1 MGENMMFIK
10 HISIFVF
17 VFSFIFCISCAPKTT
32 DLSKALVT
40 ANSIY
45 DDLHPQVEAA
55 LGSESLTKERK
66 QSLLQI
72 QSNLNSY
79 TIAYNELQK
88 SLAIWQETNTPP
100 ENTRKYYEEMKE
112 SLAKAVTIAYT
123 VNIYI
128 NECSGRTTLKGKSSN
143 CY

>member
-1 MGENMMFIK
+1 MFVK
-10 HISIFVF
+10 HYSVVVLAFFV
-17 VFSFIFCISCAPKTT
+17 VFCISCAPKTT

-55 LGSESLTKERK
+55 LVSESLTKERK
-66 QSLLQI
+66 QSLLKI
-72 QSNLNSY
+72 QSDLNDY
-79 TIAYNELQK
+79 TVAYNELQK

-100 ENTRKYYEEMKE
+100 ENTRRYYDDMKE
-112 SLAKAVTIAYT
+112 SLSKAVTTAYT

-128 NECSGRTTLKGKSSN
+128 NECSGRTTLKGKTGN
-143 CY
+143 CH